1 MATATS
7 IDPMSSTKTSL
18 WQQTYLRQAGV
29 FFAVIGAVAI
39 ALSLWSTW
47 IAVVHTAN
55 ARVVDSTAASNVAI
69 TAIFANHAWEGIDPL
84 LPKGTVDEAGA
95 KANPN
100 LPAIDAIVRRFVDNT
115 DIVKVKIFNL
125 EGRTIYSSYA
135 KQLGEDKASTSGF
148 RGASAGRPTT
158 EMSFRES
165 FIGFDGEI
173 RKGHIVSS
181 YLPVLRSGQIV
192 AIAEIYTDRTYEVD
206 ASNRQLDEL
215 LRELIAIFLGLFVVL
230 LVFFR
235 QVDKLRQRHTE
246 SLITV
251 AEESRLARE
260 SAEQANSTKS
270 QFLATMSHEIRT
282 PMNGVIGMANLLL
295 DTELN
300 NEQRGFAQNIAVSGE
315 SLLAI
320 INDILDLSK
329 IEAGR
334 MEFEAHA
341 FSVHALG
348 DAVASMLSVR
358 VRQKRIDFRVDY
370 GPETD
375 GFFLGDGL
383 RIRQILLNLAGNA
396 VKFTEEGEVR
406 VQVERQPD
414 GLRFAVQDTGIGIPP
429 EARERLFASFSQVD
443 ASTTRRFGGTGL
455 GLAISK
461 KLAEG
466 MGGRIGVD
474 SEPGK
479 GSCFWFELPLVPTAH
494 PADASPAAATV
505 NVKEPTGAG
514 QLLLV
519 EDNVINQKLAL
530 TLISRLGHSADLA
543 ENGVAAVK
551 AASEKHYDL
560 ILMDMQM
567 PEMDGLEATRAI
579 RAGDGPNKATWII
592 ALTANAMQSDQDAC
606 QAAGMN
612 DFLSKPFD
620 REGLAAALN
629 RGLSA
634 STS

>member
-1 MATATS
+1 MHATDTS
-7 IDPMSSTKTSL
+7 R
-18 WQQTYLRQAGV
+18 WQQAYLRQAGV
-29 FFAVIGAVAI
+29 IFALIGAVAI
-39 ALSLWSTW
+39 GLSLWSTW

-55 ARVVDSTAASNVAI
+55 ERVVDSTAASNVAI
-69 TAIFANHAWEGIDPL
+69 TAIFANHVWDDVAPL
-84 LPKGTVDEAGA
+84 LPAGSVDEAA
-95 KANPN
+95 ARDNPH
-100 LPAIDAIVRRFVDNT
+100 LPAIDTIVRRFVGNT

-125 EGRTIYSSYA
+125 EGRTIYASYA
-135 KQLGEDKASTSGF
+135 KQLGEDKSDTSGF
-148 RGASAGRPTT
+148 LGARQGRPTT

-165 FIGFDGEI
+165 FIGFNGEF
-173 RKGHIVSS
+173 RSAHIVSS
-181 YLPVLRSGQIV
+181 YLPVIRHDRIV
-192 AIAEIYTDRTYEVD
+192 AIAEIYTNRTYEVE

-215 LRELIAIFLGLFVVL
+215 LRQLIKIFLGLFVVL
-230 LVFFR
+230 LIFFR

-246 SLITV
+246 SLVTV

-260 SAEQANSTKS
+260 SAEQANTTKS

-300 NEQRGFAQNIAVSGE
+300 DEQRGFAQNIAVSGE

-334 MEFEAHA
+334 MEFETRP
-341 FSVHALG
+341 FSVPALG
-348 DAVASMLSVR
+348 DAIASMLSVR
-358 VRQKRIDFRVDY
+358 VRQKGIGFRVDY
-370 GPETD
+370 GTD
-375 GFFLGDGL
+375 ADAFFLGDGL

-396 VKFTEEGEVR
+396 VKFTEQGEVR
-406 VQVERQPD
+406 ILIERLPN
-414 GLRFAVQDTGIGIPP
+414 GLRFAVHDTGIGIPP

-479 GSCFWFELPLVPTAH
+479 GSCFWFELPLMPTAAPTEPEAIAVTSVAQ
-494 PADASPAAATV
+494 PARAAH
-505 NVKEPTGAG
+505 
-514 QLLLV
+514 LLLV
-519 EDNVINQKLAL
+519 EDNAINQKLAM
-530 TLISRLGHSADLA
+530 TLIARLGHSADLA
-543 ENGVAAVK
+543 ENGIAAVK
-551 AASEKHYDL
+551 AANEKPYDL

-579 RAGDGPNKATWII
+579 RAGEGPNCRTWII

-612 DFLSKPFD
+612 DFLSKPFN
-620 REGLAAALN
+620 REGLAAVLR
-629 RGLSA
+629 RGLNTSA
-634 STS
+634 S

>member
-1 MATATS
+1 
-7 IDPMSSTKTSL
+7 MSSTKTSL

-414 GLRFAVQDTGIGIPP
+414 GLRFAVQDTGIGIS
-429 EARERLFASFSQVD
+429 AGGCERLFASFSQVD

-474 SEPGK
+474 SELGK

-612 DFLSKPFD
+612 DFLSKPFN